1 MKNKYIFD
9 LDGTLL
15 DSDFSIEKEYFSEVL
30 TTSESEYFIPKI
42 VSLLEKYEDTFYKYD
57 INLLSK
63 FMSKETSINITP
75 GIIKGWIDVNKSSED
90 VVVDGAIETL
100 DFLKQSNKDIVLLT
114 NWFSDT
120 QRERLIQSD
129 LIKYFDEIYGGEI
142 ALKPSLDAYMYAC
155 GKTPMESC
163 VMIGND
169 YNKDVLGAET
179 VGLDSIFFDRK
190 DENLPAKNSV
200 KSLKKIKDIY

>member
-169 YNKDVLGAET
+169 YNKDVLGAEII
-179 VGLDSIFFDRK
+179 GLDSIFFDRK

>member
-114 NWFSDT
+114 NWFSDI

-169 YNKDVLGAET
+169 YNKDVLGAEII
-179 VGLDSIFFDRK
+179 GLDSIFFDRK
-190 DENLPAKNSV
+190 DENLPAKNAV